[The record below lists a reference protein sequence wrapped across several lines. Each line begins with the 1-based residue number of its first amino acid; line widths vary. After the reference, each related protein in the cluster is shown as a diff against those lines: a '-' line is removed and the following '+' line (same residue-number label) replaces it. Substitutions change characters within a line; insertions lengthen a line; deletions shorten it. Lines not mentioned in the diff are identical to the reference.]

1 MKIHL
6 CKRVWTS
13 MFCICALAILCV
25 CLTANAGDVESMEN
39 QSSEL
44 ESQLDN
50 INQEIIDIGS
60 EIADTEEKIEET
72 QGEIEKTQEQLAIA
86 KHRED
91 EQYEEMKVRIKYMY
105 ENDSASLLE
114 VVCEAQNMS
123 DFLNKLD
130 FIQNISEYDRE
141 KLDELHTLQTTIA
154 EQEKH
159 LEDEQQSQKDM
170 KEDLSARRK
179 ELQAKADQTGADIES
194 LREQIKEIKD
204 EEARKAAEEELKRRE
219 AAAKKAAEEAAKK
232 AAEAEKAEK
241 AAQAS
246 NTASSSSSSGSGY
259 DMPSGNGVLTK
270 KKGVNYYNGHR
281 ETYYS
286 QKVLPGGGLNIPGR
300 HVASDGTIRDAD
312 GYICVASSDYPKGT
326 VVQTSLGAG
335 KVYDTGCASGTID
348 LYTDW

>member
-1 MKIHL
+1 MKIQL
-6 CKRVWTS
+6 IKKIWTS
-13 MFCICALAILCV
+13 TVYISALAILCF
-25 CLTANAGDVESMEN
+25 CLTVKAGDVESMEN

-44 ESQLDN
+44 KNQLDN
-50 INQEIIDIGS
+50 INQELIDIGS
-60 EIADTEEKIEET
+60 EITDTEEKIEET

-86 KHRED
+86 RHREE

-105 ENDSASLLE
+105 ENDSVTLLE
-114 VVCEAQNMS
+114 VICEAENMG

-130 FIQNISEYDRE
+130 FIQNISEYDRG
-141 KLDELHTLQTTIA
+141 KLDELHALQTTIA
-154 EQEKH
+154 EQEQH
-159 LEDEQQSQKDM
+159 LKDEQKSQKDM
-170 KEDLSARRK
+170 KAKLSSRQK
-179 ELQAKADQTGADIES
+179 DLQAKADQTGADINT
-194 LREQIKEIKD
+194 LRQQIKQIKD

-219 AAAKKAAEEAAKK
+219 AAAKKAAAEAAKK
-232 AAEAEKAEK
+232 AAEAEKT
-241 AAQAS
+241 AQAS
-246 NTASSSSSSGSGY
+246 KNPSSSGSGY

-286 QKVLPGGGLNIPGR
+286 QKVLPGGGLKIPGR

-326 VVQTSLGAG
+326 IVQTSLGAG

>member
-1 MKIHL
+1 MKIQSS
-6 CKRVWTS
+6 KKIWTS
-13 MFCICALAILCV
+13 MFCISALAILCF
-25 CLTANAGDVESMEN
+25 CLTAKAGDIESMEN

-44 ESQLDN
+44 KNRLDD
-50 INQEIIDIGS
+50 INKEIIDIGS

-72 QGEIEKTQEQLAIA
+72 QGEIEKTKEQLAIA
-86 KHRED
+86 RHREN

-105 ENDSASLLE
+105 ENDSVSLLE

-141 KLDELHTLQTTIA
+141 KLDELHTLQTTIE

-159 LEDEQQSQKDM
+159 LTKEQKSQKDM
-170 KEDLSARRK
+170 KAQLSERRK
-179 ELQAKADQTGADIES
+179 ELQAKADQTGADINS
-194 LREQIKEIKD
+194 LREQIKKIKD

-219 AAAKKAAEEAAKK
+219 AAAQKAAQEAAKK
-232 AAEAEKAEK
+232 EK

-246 NTASSSSSSGSGY
+246 KNTSSGGY

-270 KKGVNYYNGHR
+270 KKGVNYFNGHR

-286 QKVLPGGGLNIPGR
+286 QKVLPGGGLKIPGR

>member
-6 CKRVWTS
+6 CKRIWTS

-25 CLTANAGDVESMEN
+25 CLTVNAGDVESMEN

-105 ENDSASLLE
+105 ENDSVSLLE

-141 KLDELHTLQTTIA
+141 KLEELHTLQTTIA

-159 LEDEQQSQKDM
+159 LKDEQKSQKDM
-170 KEDLSARRK
+170 KKDLSARRK
-179 ELQAKADQTGADIES
+179 ELQTKADQTGADIES
-194 LREQIKEIKD
+194 LREQIKKIKD

-232 AAEAEKAEK
+232 AAETEKT
-241 AAQAS
+241 AQAS
-246 NTASSSSSSGSGY
+246 KTPSSSGSKY
-259 DMPSGNGVLTK
+259 DVPSGDGVLTK

-300 HVASDGTIRDAD
+300 HVASDGTIRDSD

>member
-1 MKIHL
+1 MEIQSSKNI
-6 CKRVWTS
+6 RMWIS
-13 MFCICALAILCV
+13 IFCISALAIVCF
-25 CLTANAGDVESMEN
+25 CLTAKAGDVESMEN

-44 ESQLDN
+44 KNKLEG
-50 INQEIIDIGS
+50 INKEIISIGS
-60 EIADTEEKIEET
+60 DIADAEEKIKET
-72 QGEIEKTQEQLAIA
+72 QGEIEKTEEQLAIA
-86 KHRED
+86 KNLEN

-105 ENDSASLLE
+105 ENDSVSLLE

-123 DFLNKLD
+123 DFLNKLE
-130 FIQNISEYDRE
+130 FIQNISEYDRG
-141 KLDELHTLQTTIA
+141 KLDELHTLQETIE

-159 LEDEQQSQKDM
+159 LVKEQKSQKEM
-170 KEDLSARRK
+170 MAQLSERRK
-179 ELQAKADQTGADIES
+179 ELQTKADQTGADIDS
-194 LREQIKEIKD
+194 LRQQIKEIKD

-219 AAAKKAAEEAAKK
+219 AAAKKAAQEAAKK
-232 AAEAEKAEK
+232 AAEEAERAAE
-241 AAQAS
+241 AS
-246 NTASSSSSSGSGY
+246 KNTSSGGGY
-259 DMPSGNGVLTK
+259 DMPHEEGVLTK
-270 KKGVNYYNGHR
+270 KKGVNYFNGHR

-286 QKVLPGGGLNIPGR
+286 QKVLPGGGLKIPGR

>member
-1 MKIHL
+1 MKIQSS
-6 CKRVWTS
+6 KRIWTGTI
-13 MFCICALAILCV
+13 CICAMAVLCF
-25 CLTANAGDVESMEN
+25 CLTVKAGDVESMEN

-44 ESQLDN
+44 KNQLSD
-50 INQEIIDIGS
+50 INEEIIDIGS

-72 QGEIEKTQEQLAIA
+72 QGEIEKTKEQLAIA
-86 KHRED
+86 RHREN

-141 KLDELHTLQTTIA
+141 KLEELHKLQTTIA
-154 EQEKH
+154 DQEKH
-159 LEDEQQSQKDM
+159 LTKEQKSQKDM
-170 KEDLSARRK
+170 KAKLSSRKK

-194 LREQIKEIKD
+194 LREQIKKIKD

-219 AAAKKAAEEAAKK
+219 AAAKKAAQEAKK
-232 AAEAEKAEK
+232 KEEK
-241 AAQAS
+241 AAQTS
-246 NTASSSSSSGSGY
+246 KTPSSGGGY

-270 KKGVNYYNGHR
+270 KKGVNYFNGHR

-286 QKVLPGGGLNIPGR
+286 QKVLPGGGLKIPGR
-300 HVASDGTIRDAD
+300 HIASDGTIRDAD

-348 LYTDW
+348 IYTDW

>member
-6 CKRVWTS
+6 CKRVWTG
-13 MFCICALAILCV
+13 MFCICALAILCF
-25 CLTANAGDVESMEN
+25 CLTARAGDVESMEN

-44 ESQLDN
+44 KDRLSN

-60 EIADTEEKIEET
+60 KIAETEEKMEET

-105 ENDSASLLE
+105 ENDSVSLLE

-159 LEDEQQSQKDM
+159 LKDEQKSQKSM
-170 KEDLSARRK
+170 KEKLSAHRK
-179 ELQAKADQTGADIES
+179 ELQTKADQTGADIDS
-194 LREQIKEIKD
+194 LREQIKKIKD

-232 AAEAEKAEK
+232 AAEAEKA
-241 AAQAS
+241 AQAS
-246 NTASSSSSSGSGY
+246 KTPSSSGGGY

-300 HVASDGTIRDAD
+300 HVASDGTIRDSD